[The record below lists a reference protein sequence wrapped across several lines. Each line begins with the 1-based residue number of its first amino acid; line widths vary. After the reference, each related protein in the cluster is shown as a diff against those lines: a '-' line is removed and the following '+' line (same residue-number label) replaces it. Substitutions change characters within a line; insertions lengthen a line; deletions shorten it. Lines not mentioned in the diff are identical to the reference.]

1 MVEQTRRQN
10 HVVSLQAGP
19 GEVDG
24 GALFD
29 VNLRLSNNVTRAVGR
44 QLAVIGDQMMRDLAS
59 REPTWP
65 AVPINLF
72 RPAQVLTRT
81 IYRDIHRQLWSFQD
95 LFAALKVWITSTPTG
110 PRTFRDETLTAL
122 AAGFNAGWT
131 RGALVAAAL
140 VAAVST
146 FGALCIEWKV

>member
-24 GALFD
+24 GAL
-29 VNLRLSNNVTRAVGR
+29 NNVTRAVGR

-81 IYRDIHRQLWSFQD
+81 IYRYMTPSVAHLHFYTSF
-95 LFAALKVWITSTPTG
+95 
-110 PRTFRDETLTAL
+110 TFIILTVL
-122 AAGFNAGWT
+122 
-131 RGALVAAAL
+131 
-140 VAAVST
+140 S
-146 FGALCIEWKV
+146 